1 MLAYNTYVKIRDF
14 TSVNSGKYDCSKPFI
29 YKRIFKCN
37 YKTTVI
43 DANNVPKTLYYRCE
57 STFEVVKYPDQE
69 YLEVLY
75 NSNHCHRTGMKHF
88 QYSRVSKNVLSL
100 VAAWFKD
107 GYTMEKVRS
116 NINAMNL
123 NVRDKFVPN
132 KTLRRIK
139 QTIEK
144 SVYANAQDD
153 ESSTAIW
160 IEKLRSSGELI
171 HFAYDDDG
179 GIELAFCPA
188 LGKHCLGNGVQI

>member
-1 MLAYNTYVKIRDF
+1 
-14 TSVNSGKYDCSKPFI
+14 
-29 YKRIFKCN
+29 
-37 YKTTVI
+37 
-43 DANNVPKTLYYRCE
+43 
-57 STFEVVKYPDQE
+57 
-69 YLEVLY
+69 
-75 NSNHCHRTGMKHF
+75 MKHF

-179 GIELAFCPA
+179 VG
-188 LGKHCLGNGVQI
+188 